1 MALRDVLLGLLADR
15 PDHAYSLK
23 HRLSPGL
30 AGERLINDG
39 VLYPLL
45 ARLEREGL
53 LTSELEEH
61 RGRVRRRYR
70 ATTAG
75 RRAFV
80 RWVRS
85 DADEDCQ
92 PTYEL
97 YTSHPLVK
105 LLFADRLSERQRC
118 EKLERHRDG
127 VSERLATLERV
138 RALADPR
145 DAGTLGT
152 AWLELE
158 IAQDHE
164 RLNGLEAL
172 LERQQTGA
180 QT

>member
-30 AGERLINDG
+30 ASARLINDG

-53 LTSELEEH
+53 LNSELERH
-61 RGRVRRRYR
+61 RGRVRRRYH
-70 ATTAG
+70 TTAAG
-75 RRAFV
+75 RRAFSS
-80 RWVRS
+80 WLAS
-85 DADEDCQ
+85 DADEDYE
-92 PTYEL
+92 PTHEL

-105 LLFADRLSERQRC
+105 LLFGDRLSEEQRR
-118 EKLERHRDG
+118 EKLERHRDA
-127 VSERLATLERV
+127 VCERLATLERV
-138 RALADPR
+138 RDLADPR
-145 DAGTLGT
+145 DADTLGT

-158 IAQDHE
+158 IAQDQE
-164 RLNGLEAL
+164 RLAGLHAL

-180 QT
+180 LT